1 MSESK
6 IVLGFG
12 NSKQAKAFVQRAKK
26 LPFVTYATDYLGAKR
41 TATAMICGDFTPEQE
56 ELIKSRKI

>member
-6 IVLGFG
+6 IILGVG
-12 NSKQAKAFVQRAKK
+12 NSQRAKAFVQKAKK
-26 LPFVTYATDYLGAKR
+26 LPFVTYAIDYVGEKR

-56 ELIKSRKI
+56 QLIKSRKI

>member
-1 MSESK
+1 MSEKK
-6 IVLGFG
+6 IILGFG
-12 NSKQAKAFVQRAKK
+12 NSQRAKSFVERAKK

-41 TATAMICGDFTPEQE
+41 SATAMICGDFTTEQA